1 MVKPTESSFI
11 NYSKTQK
18 FGKEKKVV
26 LMKINYFT
34 LRTFVVVVKHFQT
47 KGGAVG
53 EWSKTLMLNPK
64 YLWFAKNRFG
74 QLLKKRFRTL
84 PATTTPNYS

>member
-1 MVKPTESSFI
+1 MVKPNERSFI

-26 LMKINYFT
+26 LMKILYFT
-34 LRTFVVVVKHFQT
+34 LRTFVGVVKHFHT
-47 KGGAVG
+47 KGGAVAA
-53 EWSKTLMLNPK
+53 WSKTLILNPK
-64 YLWFAKNRFG
+64 DLWFAKSRFG